1 MLSLYIVTCL
11 LNFYA
16 ENIMWNPGLDE
27 AQAGIEIY
35 GRKINNFRHVDDT
48 TLTAE
53 NEEELKNLL
62 MTVKEENGKA
72 GLTLSIQK
80 TKIMGPVPSLH
91 DK

>member
-1 MLSLYIVTCL
+1 MVESEY
-11 LNFYA
+11 
-16 ENIMWNPGLDE
+16 
-27 AQAGIEIY
+27 
-35 GRKINNFRHVDDT
+35 
-48 TLTAE
+48 
-53 NEEELKNLL
+53 ELKNLL